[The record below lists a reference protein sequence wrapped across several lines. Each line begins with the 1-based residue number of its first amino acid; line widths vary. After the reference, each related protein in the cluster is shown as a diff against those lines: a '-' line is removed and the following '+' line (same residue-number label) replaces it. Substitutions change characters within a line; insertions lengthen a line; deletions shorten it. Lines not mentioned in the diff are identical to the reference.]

1 MSRNNGYN
9 NPLDEDDDGEDL
21 EITDEDEAGS
31 DEQGRDEAALCLR
44 TGRSVRGNGKYDEQ
58 HRRMWFRMAQKAL
71 AQGQER
77 REEAEAAA
85 KAEAA
90 AEKARAAAEEQG
102 EREQI
107 AREAKEQRHRE
118 RFERSM
124 RESDERWERL
134 NEQTREENAAW
145 EADRPERER
154 REREAAAP
162 RPAAAVRVQPHD
174 ARPALRPP
182 ATMNP
187 LNATT
192 ARSATKSAPPATVV
206 ASPSA
211 SRSSTV
217 PTQPA
222 SPMRGQTPRQ
232 RCVQSPPPPPH
243 RIEPERRVVAPLH
256 AQPSRTDA
264 PAAATPASGTPST
277 LPARVVTRTPAP
289 TPPQAAPRAL
299 KSPATAT
306 LTGAD
311 LAAWRS
317 ARGLTQRPAAELLGV
332 APSTVAKAEL
342 LPGKVLGEH
351 LQVALAAAL
360 AR

>member
-1 MSRNNGYN
+1 MSRNDEYN
-9 NPLDEDDDGEDL
+9 NAFDEQDDGEDL
-21 EITDEDEAGS
+21 EITDEDEAAS

-44 TGRSVRGNGKYDEQ
+44 TGRSIRGNGKYDEQ

-71 AQGQER
+71 AQGHER

-90 AEKARAAAEEQG
+90 AEKARAAAEEQA

-145 EADRPERER
+145 EAGRPERER
-154 REREAAAP
+154 RERESVAAP
-162 RPAAAVRVQPHD
+162 RPAAPV
-174 ARPALRPP
+174 RPP
-182 ATMNP
+182 AIEGRPIQRPSANMTTS
-187 LNATT
+187 NATT
-192 ARSATKSAPPATVV
+192 TRPIAKPAPPVPSPAPPSARRSAGVTAQSGSQSPA
-206 ASPSA
+206 
-211 SRSSTV
+211 
-217 PTQPA
+217 
-222 SPMRGQTPRQ
+222 QTPRHSSVRAVPSQ
-232 RCVQSPPPPPH
+232 PHRMEPEHGVVAPPHTLGWPARAHAATSQAKPPPPSPAIP
-243 RIEPERRVVAPLH
+243 RP
-256 AQPSRTDA
+256 PSSPTPIGAMRAAA
-264 PAAATPASGTPST
+264 PASASG
-277 LPARVVTRTPAP
+277 
-289 TPPQAAPRAL
+289 
-299 KSPATAT
+299 

-311 LAAWRS
+311 LVAWRS

-342 LPGKVLGEH
+342 LPGKVLGDQ
-351 LQVALAAAL
+351 LQVSLAAAL
-360 AR
+360 RR

>member
-1 MSRNNGYN
+1 MSRNDEYN
-9 NPLDEDDDGEDL
+9 NAFDEQDDGEDL
-21 EITDEDEAGS
+21 EITDEDEAAS

-85 KAEAA
+85 KAAAA
-90 AEKARAAAEEQG
+90 AEKGRAAAEEQA

-107 AREAKEQRHRE
+107 AREAKEQRQRE

-124 RESDERWERL
+124 RECDERWERL

-145 EADRPERER
+145 EAGREERER
-154 REREAAAP
+154 REREAAVAP
-162 RPAAAVRVQPHD
+162 RSPPPVRAPATDAKPVQRPPVTMTTSNAPT
-174 ARPALRPP
+174 ARP
-182 ATMNP
+182 
-187 LNATT
+187 TT
-192 ARSATKSAPPATVV
+192 QPGLASPSSPRSAGVPSHSGSAPPTQRPRQQSAPPA
-206 ASPSA
+206 P
-211 SRSSTV
+211 
-217 PTQPA
+217 
-222 SPMRGQTPRQ
+222 PR
-232 RCVQSPPPPPH
+232 PH
-243 RIEPERRVVAPLH
+243 RMEAERRVVTPPR
-256 AQPSRTDA
+256 AQPSPASA
-264 PAAATPASGTPST
+264 PAATAPPRRPLPT
-277 LPARVVTRTPAP
+277 LPAPMMPRTPREAP
-289 TPPQAAPRAL
+289 PAFMPQ
-299 KSPATAT
+299 STDV

-342 LPGKVLGEH
+342 LPGKALGEQ

>member
-1 MSRNNGYN
+1 MSRNNEYN
-9 NPLDEDDDGEDL
+9 NAFDEQDDGEDL
-21 EITDEDEAGS
+21 EITDEDEAAS
-31 DEQGRDEAALCLR
+31 DGQGREEAALCLR

-90 AEKARAAAEEQG
+90 AEKARVAAEEKA

-145 EADRPERER
+145 EAGREERER
-154 REREAAAP
+154 RERREREDAAAP
-162 RPAAAVRVQPHD
+162 RPAAPVR
-174 ARPALRPP
+174 RPAIEAKPVQRPP
-182 ATMNP
+182 ATMTTS
-187 LNATT
+187 NAPT
-192 ARSATKSAPPATVV
+192 ARPTTQPGPASPSSPRSVGVPSHSGSAPPTQRPRQQSAPPA
-206 ASPSA
+206 P
-211 SRSSTV
+211 
-217 PTQPA
+217 
-222 SPMRGQTPRQ
+222 PR
-232 RCVQSPPPPPH
+232 PH
-243 RIEPERRVVAPLH
+243 RMEAERRVVTPPC
-256 AQPSRTDA
+256 AQPSPARA
-264 PAAATPASGTPST
+264 PAATAPPRRPLPT
-277 LPARVVTRTPAP
+277 LPAPMMPRTPREAP
-289 TPPQAAPRAL
+289 PAL
-299 KSPATAT
+299 TSPATAV
-306 LTGAD
+306 LRGAD

-317 ARGLTQRPAAELLGV
+317 ARGLTQRPAAVLLGV

-342 LPGKVLGEH
+342 LPGKALGEQ

-360 AR
+360 GR